1 MATSANSQSSNRE
14 RKVPVRHRSLA
25 LAIVV
30 VVLAS
35 LSLAAQSAPSPK
47 RSTSGTAA
55 KWTPPRTPDGQP
67 DLQGMWT
74 NATYTPLQRPA
85 NQGTKA
91 FYTDEE
97 LAAIEKRRA
106 EQVADTTEPG
116 TAADVHY
123 DFGQYGLDRS
133 QGVVAPNRR
142 TSLIVDPPDGRIP
155 PVTPEGQRRAA
166 ARAEARR
173 QMGGAFDG
181 PENRGLPERCIIWNA
196 GPPLVPIGYNSNY
209 QIVQNADSV
218 MILTEMIHD
227 VRIVPLDGRPALPQ
241 GIRQLMG
248 SSRGHWEGNTLV
260 VETTN
265 FTDRNPFQGSS
276 ENMRVT
282 ERFTR
287 VADNALKYEFTVN
300 DPATWAVPWSAE
312 IPMNK
317 IAGPIFEYACHEG
330 NYGLANNLAGARAAE
345 KAEADAKKGSR

>member
-1 MATSANSQSSNRE
+1 
-14 RKVPVRHRSLA
+14 VRNRSLA
-25 LAIVV
+25 FVIAAGLLAPLPAVGQT
-30 VVLAS
+30 S
-35 LSLAAQSAPSPK
+35 TPK
-47 RSTSGTAA
+47 AKGPTAA
-55 KWTPPRTPDGQP
+55 AKTWTPPRTPDGQP

-74 NATYTPLQRPA
+74 NATYTPLQRPE
-85 NQGTKA
+85 NLGTKA

-97 LAAIEKRRA
+97 LAAIEKRRLA
-106 EQVADTTEPG
+106 QAAQPTEPG

-123 DFGQYGLDRS
+123 DFDQYGLDRS
-133 QGVVAPNRR
+133 QGVVVPNNR

-155 PVTPEGQRRAA
+155 PVTPEGQKRAA

-181 PENRGLPERCIIWNA
+181 PENRGLPERCILWNA
-196 GPPLVPIGYNSNY
+196 GPPILPIGYNSDY
-209 QIVQNADSV
+209 QIVQNKDFV

-227 VRIVPLDGRPALPQ
+227 VRIVPLDGRPALPA
-241 GIRQLMG
+241 GLRQLMG

-287 VADNALKYEFTVN
+287 VAPDMLKYEFTVS

-312 IPMNK
+312 IPMK
-317 IAGPIFEYACHEG
+317 TIAGPIFEYACHEG
-330 NYGLANNLAGARAAE
+330 NYGLRNNLAGARAEEKRAE
-345 KAEADAKKGSR
+345 EAARAKGQK

>member
-1 MATSANSQSSNRE
+1 
-14 RKVPVRHRSLA
+14 VRHRFSA
-25 LAIVV
+25 LAMAA
-30 VVLAS
+30 VVLVP
-35 LSLAAQSAPSPK
+35 LSLAAQNAKSPASTASAK
-47 RSTSGTAA
+47 AA
-55 KWTPPRTPDGQP
+55 ATKWSPPRTPDGQP

-85 NQGTKA
+85 NLGTKA

-97 LAAIEKRRA
+97 LAAIEKRRREQAAA
-106 EQVADTTEPG
+106 EDTTEPG

-123 DFGQYGLDRS
+123 DFGQFGLDRS
-133 QGVVAPNRR
+133 QGVVAPNNR

-155 PVTPEGQRRAA
+155 PVTAEGQKRAA

-181 PENRGLPERCIIWNA
+181 PENRGLPERCILWNA
-196 GPPLVPIGYNSNY
+196 GPPILPIGYNSDY
-209 QIVQNADSV
+209 QIVQNADYV

-227 VRIVPLDGRPALPQ
+227 VRIVPLDGRAPLPSSL
-241 GIRQLMG
+241 RQLMG

-287 VADNALKYEFTVN
+287 VANDTLKYEFTVN

-312 IPMNK
+312 IPMK
-317 IAGPIFEYACHEG
+317 AIAGPIFEYACHEG
-330 NYGLANNLAGARAAE
+330 NYGLKNNLAGARAEEKRAE
-345 KAEADAKKGSR
+345 EARAKGPK

>member
-1 MATSANSQSSNRE
+1 VRYRSFALMMAA
-14 RKVPVRHRSLA
+14 
-25 LAIVV
+25 
-30 VVLAS
+30 VVLATAP
-35 LSLAAQSAPSPK
+35 LAAQTTPSTSPK
-47 RSTSGTAA
+47 RAAA

-85 NQGTKA
+85 NLGTKA

-97 LAAIEKRRA
+97 LAAIEKRRR
-106 EQVADTTEPG
+106 EQVPEPDVPG

-123 DFGQYGLDRS
+123 DFSQFGLDRS
-133 QGVVAPNRR
+133 QGVVAPNKR
-142 TSLIVDPPDGRIP
+142 TSLVVDPPDGRIP
-155 PVTPEGQRRAA
+155 PVTPEGQKRAA
-166 ARAEARR
+166 ARAEARK
-173 QMGGAFDG
+173 QLGGPFDG

-209 QIVQNADSV
+209 QIVQNADYV

-248 SSRGHWEGNTLV
+248 SSRGRWEGNTLV

-276 ENMRVT
+276 ESMRVT

-287 VADNALKYEFTVN
+287 VANDMLKYEFTVN

-312 IPMNK
+312 IPMK
-317 IAGPIFEYACHEG
+317 AIAGPIFEYACHEG

-345 KAEADAKKGSR
+345 KAAEEAARSKTSGTSGTKGTR